1 MINGLGDAT
10 NNLFLTHMTELGF
23 YINFYFRLQVSTSL
37 YGGLVKKL
45 FIIVPKTPNALVDA
59 FNDGYLNSTIL
70 IERAGYALINSSMI

>member
-1 MINGLGDAT
+1 
-10 NNLFLTHMTELGF
+10 
-23 YINFYFRLQVSTSL
+23 L